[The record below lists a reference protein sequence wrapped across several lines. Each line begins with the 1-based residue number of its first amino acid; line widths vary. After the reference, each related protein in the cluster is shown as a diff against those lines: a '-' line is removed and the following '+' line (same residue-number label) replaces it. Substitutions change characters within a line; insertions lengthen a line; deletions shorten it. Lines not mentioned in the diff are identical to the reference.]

1 MIHPSSNKRIAMP
14 TKNRAVRKASDN
26 VSIGSGSSYGSASS
40 SRSESSS
47 LSVASSLATVQGVAT
62 IRPRMSSV
70 LPPPCHLNCTCSE
83 CTQPNSGFL
92 DGLLNLAP
100 PAPGLA
106 SAADSEED
114 PLSLLIGGMEDFSF

>member
-1 MIHPSSNKRIAMP
+1 MIHRSSNKRIAMSK
-14 TKNRAVRKASDN
+14 KNRAVRKVSDN

-40 SRSESSS
+40 RSESSS
-47 LSVASSLATVQGVAT
+47 LSIASSLATVQGVAT
-62 IRPRMSSV
+62 IRPRMSSA

-100 PAPGLA
+100 APGLA